1 MRRNENNPRSHRGS
15 IEMAVRTSEARS
27 LKIVDR
33 EAVLGSS
40 LEFAFSI
47 SSTRDFVA
55 SQATSSLLRCN
66 VVLVA
71 PRAVGFL
78 GSLGALQ

>member
-1 MRRNENNPRSHRGS
+1 MRTTREATGVRSRWRC
-15 IEMAVRTSEARS
+15 ANQKRS
-27 LKIVDR
+27 LAKIANS

-40 LEFAFSI
+40 LELAFSI

-71 PRAVGFL
+71 PRAVGLL
-78 GSLGALQ
+78 GQLGALQ